1 MDMYNDKD
9 RAITRFALPIA
20 QFQADAEPR
29 GVPVYE
35 VSAKTAELNGQSF
48 IYFVGTKKVKT
59 VSVESLP
66 SELFGTDLQKC
77 DTTDTDSLL
86 EFSGKYG
93 FLPSPLYDGAASL
106 VRFRNRGRLRPYAKT
121 EFNRY
126 ENQPDNAAL
135 SLLLNRPVS
144 LYESLTLDMK
154 DEAPRALTEHARMI
168 EVKNPRVHEVI
179 SKAELAQ
186 AIRAIQ
192 CATAVASLYDYM
204 AQATTGGS
212 AEQMSEL
219 LNDSSQ
225 LNQRGADYFLHHDH
239 LIVRGYKL
247 VSFEERLANDDEFAK
262 LASETQCDA
271 EAAYNIALADAY
283 RACAQDA
290 LNYLSTADRVYRAAE
305 YVPGT
310 ALAEIGDIFAA
321 KLESIKDGRSGNEE
335 LGTFGEIV
343 TAQFARCFVSKTP
356 WRRCQYCGRVFKKY
370 REESFH
376 KNIRETKFCKKS
388 CNVMYIQH
396 QKREQS

>member
-1 MDMYNDKD
+1 MDMYKD
-9 RAITRFALPIA
+9 QDCAITRFALPIA

-29 GVPVYE
+29 RVPVYE

-48 IYFVGTKKVKT
+48 IYFVGTKIVKT

-106 VRFRNRGRLRPYAKT
+106 ARFRNRGRLCPYVQT
-121 EFNRY
+121 GLNRY
-126 ENQPDNAAL
+126 ESQPDNAAL
-135 SLLLNRPVS
+135 SLLLNHPVS
-144 LYESLTLDMK
+144 LYESLALDMK
-154 DEAPRALTEHARMI
+154 DETPRTLTEHARMV
-168 EVKNPRVHEVI
+168 EAKNLRVHEVI

-192 CATAVASLYDYM
+192 CATAMASLYDYM
-204 AQATTGGS
+204 AQETTGGS
-212 AEQMSEL
+212 VTQMSEL
-219 LNDSSQ
+219 LNNPAQ
-225 LNQRGADYFLHHDH
+225 LNQHGAEYFLHHDD

-247 VSFEERLANDDEFAK
+247 VSFEERLANDEEFAK
-262 LASETQCDA
+262 LVSETQCDA

-305 YVPGT
+305 YAPGVAFT
-310 ALAEIGDIFAA
+310 EIGDIFAA
-321 KLESIKDGRSGNEE
+321 KLELLKDRCNDNEE
-335 LGTFGEIV
+335 LGTLGEIV

-370 REESFH
+370 REEGFH

-396 QKREQS
+396 QKREQP

>member
-1 MDMYNDKD
+1 MPISSVKD
-9 RAITRFALPIA
+9 CTITRFALPVA
-20 QFQADAEPR
+20 QFQTDGTPR
-29 GVPVYE
+29 QVPVYE
-35 VSAKTAELNGQSF
+35 VGAKTAKYKGHSF
-48 IYFVGTKKVKT
+48 TYFVGTKKVKT
-59 VSVESLP
+59 ISVGILP
-66 SELFGTDLQKC
+66 SELFSTDLQKC

-93 FLPSPLYDGAASL
+93 FIPSPLYDGAASL
-106 VRFRNRGRLRPYAKT
+106 IRFRNRGRLRPYTKT
-121 EFNRY
+121 ETERY
-126 ENQPDNAAL
+126 RNQADNAAL
-135 SLLLNRPVS
+135 SLLLNCPAS
-144 LYESLTLDMK
+144 LYESLDWDMR
-154 DEAPRALTEHARMI
+154 DEAPRTLTEHARMI
-168 EVKNPRVHEVI
+168 EAKNPRVHEVI

-192 CATAVASLYDYM
+192 CATAMASLYDYM

-212 AEQMSEL
+212 AMHMSEL
-219 LNDSSQ
+219 LNDSAQ
-225 LNQRGADYFLHHDH
+225 LNQHGAEYFLHHDD

-247 VSFEERLANDDEFAK
+247 VSFEERLAHDEGFAK
-262 LASETQCDA
+262 LVSETLCDA

-305 YVPGT
+305 YVPET
-310 ALAEIGDIFAA
+310 ALAEIGDILAA

-343 TAQFARCFVSKTP
+343 TAQFTRCFVSKTP

-370 REESFH
+370 REEGFH

-388 CNVMYIQH
+388 CNVMYVQH